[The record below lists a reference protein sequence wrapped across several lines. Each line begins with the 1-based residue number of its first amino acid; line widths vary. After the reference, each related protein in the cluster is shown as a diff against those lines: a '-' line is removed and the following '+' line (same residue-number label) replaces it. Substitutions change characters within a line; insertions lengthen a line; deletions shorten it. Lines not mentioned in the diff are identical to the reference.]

1 MGTSEFG
8 TTPTSR
14 DVRRGSAVEPYGDVR
29 LMSGDFAFW
38 TQSDIRSLRPKAAG
52 PGFLRA
58 LVLTPHSDR
67 SRRRGRCRSACTG
80 LLARG
85 GKVVGAEL
93 LGGNFPSP
101 PATDRKGAV
110 TRYKGPDSHGMSGA
124 ADRRAQELWQIC
136 HIS

>member
-1 MGTSEFG
+1 MC
-8 TTPTSR
+8 
-14 DVRRGSAVEPYGDVR
+14 GSAAPVSAWRGGAEIIVKGCDFR
-29 LMSGDFAFW
+29 LLLK
-38 TQSDIRSLRPKAAG
+38 SDIRSLRPKAAG

-101 PATDRKGAV
+101 PPSDRKGAV
-110 TRYKGPDSHGMSGA
+110 TRYKRPDSHGMSGA

-136 HIS
+136 HMS

>member
-1 MGTSEFG
+1 MEPPVASTGLCGGKSNQISGHFRVWHDADIPRC
-8 TTPTSR
+8 PTW
-14 DVRRGSAVEPYGDVR
+14 VP
-29 LMSGDFAFW
+29 
-38 TQSDIRSLRPKAAG
+38 
-52 PGFLRA
+52 

-93 LGGNFPSP
+93 LGGNLPSP